1 MKYQNIIDNMTLK
14 EKAAF
19 LSGKS
24 EWQTRDF
31 PRLDIP
37 AIFCSDGPNGVR
49 NRQEQ
54 EIIWESIQQ
63 YRQPVFLQRQLW
75 QTAGMKNWSRG

>member
-14 EKAAF
+14 EKPHSSAEKA
-19 LSGKS
+19 SGRQEIS
-24 EWQTRDF
+24 RVWISRRFSVQTDRMV
-31 PRLDIP
+31 
-37 AIFCSDGPNGVR
+37 CV

-63 YRQPVFLQRQLW
+63 YRQPVSYSGSYGKQL
-75 QTAGMKNWSRG
+75 G